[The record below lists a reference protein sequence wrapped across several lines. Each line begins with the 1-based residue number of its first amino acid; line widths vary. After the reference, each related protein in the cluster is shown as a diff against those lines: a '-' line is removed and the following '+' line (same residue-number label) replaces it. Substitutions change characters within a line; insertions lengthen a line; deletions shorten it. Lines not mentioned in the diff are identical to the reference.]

1 MGNKTVTVAFFNIS
15 DPGSSVIPAKENLSS
30 RHSFSTYL
38 PNGPLSIATV
48 LKKDG
53 HKVIF
58 KDYQFTII
66 GSYRKISDIAEFF
79 MDDSEVLC
87 VGCMCNM
94 LPYLMAALE
103 ILKRKFPDK
112 IIILG
117 GPGPSDVY
125 ESLMENFNFID
136 FIVRGEGEETIRELM
151 GSLDNP
157 DSFININGISYRHDG
172 KVHHNPDRQ
181 LIASLENLPSLDFSL
196 LSGKYNFYYFFTSR
210 GCPFNCGYCNNVSFW
225 RRKVR
230 QIGLQRVF
238 DEIGQVISSFGI
250 HNIGAGDDTF
260 FASSRERIEEF
271 ATRYKKKGHAFKWSA
286 HHRINLFDEGVMD
299 LVKDMN
305 IKEILMG
312 IDSASNRMLKALGRN
327 YTIEQALKVTKL
339 ALKYVNALRVTFIY
353 GFPDETLEDFLLTL
367 ETILCL
373 RDPRISADL
382 ILLAPLK
389 QTPICGGYSGKMSL
403 SKGPAEVAYT
413 FRTKPRDENFTV
425 SRIARTY
432 NSVFSLPLGMPQMPE
447 VDKLIYSYPDTFISY
462 YNYDSELPLKLE
474 IIQEF
479 LRFLESEDRIKEVI
493 ANVQGKLIYF
503 GKGRVRQISIK
514 K

>member
-1 MGNKTVTVAFFNIS
+1 MGNKTVTVAYFNIS
-15 DPGSSVIPAKENLSS
+15 DPGSSVIPTEEAAAY
-30 RHSFSTYL
+30 HYSFSTYL

-48 LKKDG
+48 LKRDG

-58 KDYQFTII
+58 KDYQFSAI

-94 LPYLMAALE
+94 LPYLIAALK

-125 ESLMENFNFID
+125 EPLMKNFSFID
-136 FIVRGEGEETIRELM
+136 FIVRGEGEETIIELIN
-151 GSLDNP
+151 SLDNP
-157 DSFININGISYRHDG
+157 GNFSKVNGISYRYAG
-172 KVHHNPDRQ
+172 QVYHNPDRQ
-181 LIASLENLPSLDFSL
+181 LMPSLDSVPDLDLSL
-196 LSGKYNFYYFFTSR
+196 VSSKYNFFYFFTSR
-210 GCPFNCGYCNNVSFW
+210 GCPFNCGYCNNASFW
-225 RRKVR
+225 RRRVR
-230 QIGLQRVF
+230 QIGLKRVF
-238 DEIGQVISSFGI
+238 DEIGRIIERFGVK
-250 HNIGAGDDTF
+250 NIGAGDDTF

-271 ATRYKKKGHAFKWSA
+271 ATLYKKNGHTFRWSA

-305 IKEILMG
+305 MKEILMG

-327 YTIEQALKVTKL
+327 YTIEQALKVSKL
-339 ALKYVNALRVTFIY
+339 ALKYINALRVTFIY
-353 GFPDETLEDFLLTL
+353 GFPNETLEDFLLTL
-367 ETILCL
+367 EAILCL
-373 RDPRISADL
+373 RDPRISVDL

-389 QTPICGGYSGKMSL
+389 QTPICEGYSGKMSF

-413 FRTKPRDENFTV
+413 FRTKLEDGNVNV
-425 SRIARTY
+425 SRITRAY
-432 NSVFSLPLGMPQMPE
+432 NSVFSLPLGIPYMPE
-447 VDKLIYSYPDTFISY
+447 VDSLISKFPDAFISY
-462 YNYDSELPLKLE
+462 YNYDSELTLKFE

-479 LRFLESEDRIKEVI
+479 LRFLESEDRINEAI
-493 ANVQGKLIYF
+493 ANVQGRLIYF